1 MIGSEEVKMEEQHK
15 EFEKLVDEAL
25 GLRTRRRPAA
35 EIMVVPQ
42 RSSGGTRQEGTRSG
56 GRRWVT
62 SLRPR
67 LDLRRFTRGF
77 PVL

>member
-1 MIGSEEVKMEEQHK
+1 MEEQHK

-25 GLRTRRRPAA
+25 GVRTRRRPAA
-35 EIMVVPQ
+35 EIMVEPP
-42 RSSGGTRQEGTRSG
+42 RSSGRTRQEGTRTG

-62 SLRPR
+62 PLRPKP
-67 LDLRRFTRGF
+67 DLRRFTRGF

>member
-1 MIGSEEVKMEEQHK
+1 MEEHK
-15 EFEKLVDEAL
+15 ELEKLIDEAL
-25 GLRTRRRPAA
+25 GIPTRRRPAA

-42 RSSGGTRQEGTRSG
+42 RSSGRTRQEGTRTG

-62 SLRPR
+62 SLRPKP
-67 LDLRRFTRGF
+67 DLRRFTRGF